1 MQRKAVHRVFVI
13 NSFCFARRFAVLFQG
28 GHGGS
33 ECQERSTMSTSP
45 LEQIAG
51 RRTLA
56 TRSILTGMVEVEATG
71 GEVGGAIVMEGVA
84 AGTAEGECCRT
95 GLLDRRV
102 LGKYAE
108 RRVFSAIRCSW
119 RGEGPR

>member
-1 MQRKAVHRVFVI
+1 M
-13 NSFCFARRFAVLFQG
+13 FQG

-33 ECQERSTMSTSP
+33 ECQDRSTISISS

-51 RRTLA
+51 RRILA
-56 TRSILTGMVEVEATG
+56 TRSILTGMVEATG

-102 LGKYAE
+102 LG
-108 RRVFSAIRCSW
+108 
-119 RGEGPR
+119 